1 MKNKFPDSKK
11 FVTCAGSKYKTEY
24 SPVVEKDGS
33 ITLRPVGKID
43 FHAYIQSFKEQ
54 TDIHYIVNKIA
65 SGDTSMLRFD
75 GVYGDFTQYP
85 KTLAEVLQLQ
95 IDSNKLFNSL
105 PVEIKQ
111 KFSNDPNKFFAQSG
125 TEEWFKTISPVLGD
139 DVKNMIFP
147 PKVETPDADPVEVK
161 E

>member
-1 MKNKFPDSKK
+1 MIKFADCTK
-11 FVTCAGSKYKTEY
+11 FVSCPGSKYKTEY
-24 SPVVEKDGS
+24 SPVVAKDGTVS
-33 ITLRPVGKID
+33 LKAVGKVD
-43 FHAYIQSFKEQ
+43 FHAYIQSFREQ

-65 SGDTSMLRFD
+65 NGDTSMLRFD
-75 GVYGDFTQYP
+75 GVYGDFTKYP
-85 KTLAEVLQLQ
+85 TTLAEVLQLQ

-125 TEEWFKTISPVLGD
+125 SKEWFETISPVLGD
-139 DVKNMIFP
+139 DVKNAIFP
-147 PKVETPDADPVEVK
+147 PSVPDPVAPVEEVK

>member
-1 MKNKFPDSKK
+1 MIRKVDCKK
-11 FVTCAGSKYKTEY
+11 FACNPGSKFKTEY
-24 SPVVEKDGS
+24 SPIVEKDGS
-33 ITLRPVGKID
+33 VTLRPVGKID
-43 FHAYIQSFKEQ
+43 FHAYIQSFKDL
-54 TDIHYIVNKIA
+54 TDIHYIVKKIA
-65 SGDTSMLRFD
+65 NGDTSMLRFD
-75 GVYGDFTQYP
+75 GVYGDFTKYP

-139 DVKNMIFP
+139 DVKSMIFP
-147 PKVETPDADPVEVK
+147 PKPVEAAADPFEVK

>member
-1 MKNKFPDSKK
+1 MKNKFPDSKR
-11 FVTCAGSKYKTEY
+11 FVSCSGSKYKTEY
-24 SPVVEKDGS
+24 SPIVEKDGT

-54 TDIHYIVNKIA
+54 TDIHYIVKKIA
-65 SGDTSMLRFD
+65 NGDTSMLRFD
-75 GVYGDFTQYP
+75 GVYGDFTKYP

-105 PVEIKQ
+105 PVEVKQ
-111 KFSNDPNKFFAQSG
+111 KFSNDPNKFFAMSG
-125 TEEWFKTISPVLGD
+125 SEEWFESISPVLGD
-139 DVKNMIFP
+139 DVKNMIYP
-147 PKVETPDADPVEVK
+147 PKVESIESEVK